1 MHWELHQIIME
12 CCVSCYMVIYYD
24 KNGGWERWGVP
35 RLEDVLPYV
44 GDYPILFIFSL
55 PLLLHVIQ

>member
-1 MHWELHQIIME
+1 MHFTRLSGEY
-12 CCVSCYMVIYYD
+12 VVYFVIWLYD
-24 KNGGWERWGVP
+24 KNDGWERRGVP
-35 RLEDVLPYV
+35 RSEEVLPYV